1 MSVTIH
7 LPSVLRRMTDDQ
19 AKVEVEGG
27 TVEDAVHDLCTRYED
42 LAKHL
47 LDDDGN
53 VRQHVTVFR
62 EETGGVE
69 QVEVGMAVEDGDV
82 LRLVPAIAGG

>member
-7 LPSVLRRMTDDQ
+7 LPSVLRRMTDDA
-19 AKVEVEGG
+19 AKVDVEGE
-27 TVEDAVHDLCTRYED
+27 TVEEAIRDLCTRYED
-42 LAKHL
+42 LDKHL

-69 QVEVGMAVEDGDV
+69 QVEIAMRVEDGDV

>member
-1 MSVTIH
+1 MSVTVQ
-7 LPSVLRRMTDDQ
+7 LPSVLRRMTDEQ
-19 AKVEVEGG
+19 ANVDVEGE
-27 TVEDAVHDLCTRYED
+27 TVEDAIRDLCDRYGD
-42 LAKHL
+42 LEKHL

>member
-1 MSVTIH
+1 MDVTLH

-19 AKVEVEGG
+19 AKVTVEADTVEGA
-27 TVEDAVHDLCTRYED
+27 VEALCTEFEGLRS
-42 LAKHL
+42 HL

-53 VRQHVTVFR
+53 VRPHVTVFR
-62 EETGGVE
+62 EGKGGVQ
-69 QVEVGMAVEDGDV
+69 QVELGAAVEDGDV

>member
-1 MSVTIH
+1 MSVKIH
-7 LPSVLRRMTDDQ
+7 LPSVLRRMTDNQ
-19 AKVEVEGG
+19 AKVEVDGE
-27 TVEDAVHDLCTRYED
+27 TVEDAIRDLCTRYED
-42 LAKHL
+42 LDKHL

>member
-1 MSVTIH
+1 MTVTVH
-7 LPSVLRRMTDDQ
+7 LPSVLRRMTEGE
-19 AKVEVEGG
+19 AKVPVEAQ
-27 TVEDAVHDLCTRYED
+27 TVEEAVRALCQRHEGLHD
-42 LAKHL
+42 HL

-62 EETGGVE
+62 EETGGVQ
-69 QVEVGMAVEDGDV
+69 QVNLEMLVEDGDV